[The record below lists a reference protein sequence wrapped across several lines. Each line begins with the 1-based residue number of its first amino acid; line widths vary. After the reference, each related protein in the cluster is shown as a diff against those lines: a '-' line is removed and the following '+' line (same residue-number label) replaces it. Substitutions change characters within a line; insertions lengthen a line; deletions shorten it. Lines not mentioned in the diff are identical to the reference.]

1 MWSEFKEQFIQ
12 SNELLL
18 NHLDISEGSDNTVC
32 ENIKMKILN
41 LY

>member
-18 NHLDISEGSDNTVC
+18 NHLEVSEASDNTVRM
-32 ENIKMKILN
+32 EILN
-41 LY
+41 LYH